1 MCQMMAV
8 CRKATKH
15 FYERKLFYDWI
26 SCEASGTLPGCAVS
40 HCWASS
46 AARHCSA
53 ALPNAPLRFLRHW
66 RRSASHTPNPL
77 GGSRLQARPIAKQKA
92 ALSDGFFFLVGHQGL
107 YPVVPCRTAA
117 RLPPHGTALR
127 HCPMLRFAFSATGG
141 AQLRIPRTRSAGPG
155 FKPAPL
161 QNKKPPFRT
170 AFSFWW
176 GIRDLNSVTITL

>member
-1 MCQMMAV
+1 MIG
-8 CRKATKH
+8 
-15 FYERKLFYDWI
+15 YL
-26 SCEASGTLPGCAVS
+26 
-40 HCWASS
+40 
-46 AARHCSA
+46 
-53 ALPNAPLRFLRHW
+53 
-66 RRSASHTPNPL
+66 
-77 GGSRLQARPIAKQKA
+77 AK
-92 ALSDGFFFLVGHQGL
+92 HQGL

-176 GIRDLNSVTITL
+176 GIRDFTRLCRAALLRVFRRTALLCGTAQCSASLSPPPAALSFAYPEPARRVPASSPPHCKTKSRPFGRLFLFGGASGT

>member
-77 GGSRLQARPIAKQKA
+77 GGSRLQA
-92 ALSDGFFFLVGHQGL
+92 
-107 YPVVPCRTAA
+107 
-117 RLPPHGTALR
+117 
-127 HCPMLRFAFSATGG
+127 
-141 AQLRIPRTRSAGPG
+141 
-155 FKPAPL
+155 APL

-176 GIRDLNSVTITL
+176 GIRDFTRLCRAALLRVFRRTALLCGTAQCSASLSPPPAALSFAYPEPARRVPASSPPHCKTKSRPFGRLFLFGGASGT